1 MLPWV
6 CTDFLQRSVD
16 ENKTSLKVPRIYF
29 SLLWCFVDPAS
40 VPLETIFCILSV
52 VQELGKLK
60 FKSAVPETAS
70 FLTPTVKIYPTSKSK
85 AATPTNL
92 TSFQSEFGGGGSP
105 SISLKQFSLQA
116 TNSRILITTL
126 KSETVLKHL
135 GQMSEHCLFLL

>member
-6 CTDFLQRSVD
+6 CMDFLQRSVD
-16 ENKTSLKVPRIYF
+16 ENKTSLKVPSIYF

-40 VPLETIFCILSV
+40 VLLETIFCILSV
-52 VQELGKLK
+52 VQELGKLN
-60 FKSAVPETAS
+60 FKSTVPETAS

-92 TSFQSEFGGGGSP
+92 TFQSEFGGGGSP

-116 TNSRILITTL
+116 TNSRTLITTL

-135 GQMSEHCLFLL
+135 GQMSEHCVVLL